1 MIQCYYVVRIYHHIS
16 PLFSRPSH
24 RSPPLLPLVVCISK
38 LSRYQGRKVHF
49 ADSAGMQLNGYIP
62 SIVGKEPT
70 CWVELCRE
78 PDKVFLQ
85 LAVVA
90 QKRLLISAQ
99 KKESSVSVAHLAS
112 KLCQPNYS

>member
-1 MIQCYYVVRIYHHIS
+1 
-16 PLFSRPSH
+16 
-24 RSPPLLPLVVCISK
+24 
-38 LSRYQGRKVHF
+38 
-49 ADSAGMQLNGYIP
+49 MQLNGYIP

-90 QKRLLISAQ
+90 QKRFLISAQ
-99 KKESSVSVAHLAS
+99 KKNPACQSLIWLAS
-112 KLCQPNYS
+112 FVNGTTPEDSEDHAEHRPSGPQCSPRTEPDKSLV